1 MTFRDIAEKGKP
13 ETDNL
18 IVLKI
23 VLRCQNSSHT
33 FSNLFNKKPE
43 DSHLS
48 DVSWTLE
55 HLFLGLLTFWLKG
68 SGGPVRSN
76 LGGLFK
82 DVLPKISRAETE
94 YNVDIWPGGRGA
106 MPPTLPNAVWHEKSP
121 QFGRGSWSE
130 HIGSTNWLYRK
141 TSTVHPKFRLVYV
154 NLTLFKTAYLDL
166 DWWLRI
172 DFTRYWCTTSIKNI
186 VKYNFI
192 SVSFILSHNISYQ
205 ALCQPCMSTINA
217 FSFHSNS
224 PPRRKNPNI
233 ELFALRDPFW
243 LAAKSR

>member
-76 LGGLFK
+76 LWGLFK

-130 HIGSTNWLYRK
+130 HIRSTNWL
-141 TSTVHPKFRLVYV
+141 TLQENIHSSPEIQAGVCKFDIIQNGLPGPGLMAENRLYS
-154 NLTLFKTAYLDL
+154 LL
-166 DWWLRI
+166 I
-172 DFTRYWCTTSIKNI
+172 D
-186 VKYNFI
+186 VPQ
-192 SVSFILSHNISYQ
+192 V
-205 ALCQPCMSTINA
+205 
-217 FSFHSNS
+217 
-224 PPRRKNPNI
+224 
-233 ELFALRDPFW
+233 
-243 LAAKSR
+243 